1 MTSPTVEK
9 LELLNRISSAE
20 EELRLLNESYE
31 EELQRIEINETE
43 DDFIYEWSDDSP
55 PENYYSENKLFYD
68 QKREE
73 LKQNYEIEKERLR
86 EKIYGREA
94 ILRLYELN
102 QEKQKQQKNKTKHL
116 RRITLLNNIKIY

>member
-31 EELQRIEINETE
+31 EDLQRIEINETE
-43 DDFIYEWSDDSP
+43 DDLIYEWSDDSP

-102 QEKQKQQKNKTKHL
+102 QEKQKQQKNKNKHL